1 MEAKVKKPLR
11 YETVFRVVLLCSFL
25 QSSYQI
31 SRAFW
36 ILYYDMHHHPLKYF
50 QVFICLKRCVISIS
64 RFSSSLGNI
73 KMLQV
78 RKSLLLE
85 NHNQH
90 ILLWW
95 TDTRKVY
102 LTIFGIHLFS
112 PRRWCF
118 LLVVILIGWRSIE
131 KRLHLWK
138 NIPTRKWRCTSL
150 EICLFKKF
158 LWKVLFFKQSSF

>member
-1 MEAKVKKPLR
+1 MKLCLEQC
-11 YETVFRVVLLCSFL
+11 YSCSFL
-25 QSSYQI
+25 QFSYQI
-31 SRAFW
+31 SRGFW
-36 ILYYDMHHHPLKYF
+36 ILYYDIHHHPLKYF
-50 QVFICLKRCVISIS
+50 QVFIRLKRCVS
-64 RFSSSLGNI
+64 RFSSSLGSI

-78 RKSLLLE
+78 RKRLLLE
-85 NHNQH
+85 NRNQH